1 MKNLIENDVINK
13 IEVFELQSRFKCKV
27 EVNFI
32 NITVILK
39 SEVN

>member
-13 IEVFELQSRFKCKV
+13 IEAFKLQSKLKCKV

-32 NITVILK
+32 NITVISELK
-39 SEVN
+39 ID